1 MSSFE
6 VHAGNGRL
14 YALSVDAK
22 AKERERMDAKAAQG
36 GNDWL
41 KNEPVPDFDGMLI
54 IDQTF
59 VNYLQAGVSASTD
72 ERVRMN
78 WKGYKAKKVDG
89 SPQLNLQG
97 AYMKGVGDF
106 KSFKKAVAGSAEPA
120 QAPVQMD
127 DFDED
132 DPF

>member
-14 YALSVDAK
+14 YPLSSDAK
-22 AKERERMDAKAAQG
+22 EKERQRMDAKAAEG

-59 VNYLQAGVSASTD
+59 VNYLQAGVSASAD

-97 AYMKGVGDF
+97 AYMKGVGEF
-106 KSFKKAVAGSAEPA
+106 KAFKKAAAPA
-120 QAPVQMD
+120 PAPAPVQMD